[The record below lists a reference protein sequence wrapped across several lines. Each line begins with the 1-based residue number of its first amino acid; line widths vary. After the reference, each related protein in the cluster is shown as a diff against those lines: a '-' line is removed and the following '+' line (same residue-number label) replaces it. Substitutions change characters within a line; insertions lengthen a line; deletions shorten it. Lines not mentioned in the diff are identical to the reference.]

1 MIQSLES
8 KITINI
14 PEELILL
21 DKVTYQELLEESDRG
36 KVENF
41 TWFRKQVGIENGE
54 LAKERILYPYRKEL
68 ESFVRYPNKKG
79 EPWRF
84 HKNLTKQW
92 IENNFDKIV
101 GR

>member
-14 PEELILL
+14 PEELILI

-36 KVENF
+36 KIENF
-41 TWFRKQVGIENGE
+41 AWFKKQIGIENE
-54 LAKERILYPYRKEL
+54 EILKERILYPYRNEMEK
-68 ESFVRYPNKKG
+68 FVKYADGKG
-79 EPWRF
+79 RPWRF
-84 HKNLTKQW
+84 HKNMTKQW